1 MKSIM
6 KKACALLMAP
16 MLVFSATS
24 LKASA
29 AENTTNIKI
38 TVDFGQAEA
47 RAIADMVNEFRASDI
62 AWYWNSDNATKTEL
76 QGQLGSLTYDATLE
90 KVAMQRAAEL
100 ALGYSHTRVNG
111 TSCST
116 AFSEFGYSGYTHGEN
131 IAAGYGSA
139 ETVFLG
145 WREDEDDYNG
155 QGHRRNMLNENFTAI
170 GMGHVYYN
178 GTHYWAMEL
187 GVVDSAGDTGID
199 GTKDMTV
206 ETKNDYIAAL
216 STAENATVAVGSQ
229 ADLPEVNATI
239 EYDDTW
245 TQVGQGAPS
254 GSVINP
260 NWSVG
265 DSSIATISDG
275 KVTGQAA
282 GSTTLTVTVGS
293 HSATTALEVTAE
305 GDGDNNEPENPDNK
319 PGTGDND
326 GLGDGDNSGSDNPD
340 NKPGTGNNDGSGD
353 GDNSGSDNPDNKPG
367 TGDNDGLGDGDNNGS
382 DNPDNKP
389 GTDDNNGS
397 GDGDNNG
404 SDNPD
409 NKPGTDDNNDTS
421 NPDDDTASG
430 NTPSDDDNNNNNG
443 GNDNN
448 DKEDSSDESQDD
460 GSLAANAVPSII
472 VPMTSVVGNVR
483 TSTEGIYLATSCKG
497 TVVSTPKADIAKNYA
512 LATNEKPYNK
522 FYNFDPK
529 KSALAKNTIDSAAA
543 ELKATVGPMLNIEL
557 GKMAGG
563 KYTLLPSNGSAIR
576 LILGIPKNF
585 AQSDK
590 TFAIICVREGG
601 AFTVLKDLD
610 NDPNTITFDTTGGA
624 GVYAIIKY

>member
-319 PGTGDND
+319 PGTV
-326 GLGDGDNSGSDNPD
+326 
-340 NKPGTGNNDGSGD
+340 
-353 GDNSGSDNPDNKPG
+353 
-367 TGDNDGLGDGDNNGS
+367 
-382 DNPDNKP
+382 
-389 GTDDNNGS
+389 DNNGS

-448 DKEDSSDESQDD
+448 DKDKEDSSDESQDD
-460 GSLAANAVPSII
+460 GSLAANAVPSIV
-472 VPMTSVVGNVR
+472 VPVTSVVGNVK

>member
-319 PGTGDND
+319 PGT
-326 GLGDGDNSGSDNPD
+326 
-340 NKPGTGNNDGSGD
+340 
-353 GDNSGSDNPDNKPG
+353 
-367 TGDNDGLGDGDNNGS
+367 
-382 DNPDNKP
+382 
-389 GTDDNNGS
+389 DDNNGS

-448 DKEDSSDESQDD
+448 DKDKEDSSDESQDD
-460 GSLAANAVPSII
+460 GSLAANAVPSIV
-472 VPMTSVVGNVR
+472 VPVTSVVGNVK

>member
-340 NKPGTGNNDGSGD
+340 NKPGT
-353 GDNSGSDNPDNKPG
+353 
-367 TGDNDGLGDGDNNGS
+367 
-382 DNPDNKP
+382 
-389 GTDDNNGS
+389 
-397 GDGDNNG
+397 
-404 SDNPD
+404 
-409 NKPGTDDNNDTS
+409 DDNNDTS

-448 DKEDSSDESQDD
+448 DKDKEDSSDESQDD
-460 GSLAANAVPSII
+460 GSLAANAVPSIV
-472 VPMTSVVGNVR
+472 VPVTSVVGNVK

>member
-305 GDGDNNEPENPDNK
+305 GDGENNEPE
-319 PGTGDND
+319 
-326 GLGDGDNSGSDNPD
+326 
-340 NKPGTGNNDGSGD
+340 
-353 GDNSGSDNPDNKPG
+353 
-367 TGDNDGLGDGDNNGS
+367 
-382 DNPDNKP
+382 
-389 GTDDNNGS
+389 
-397 GDGDNNG
+397 
-404 SDNPD
+404 NPD

-448 DKEDSSDESQDD
+448 DKDKEDSSDESQDD
-460 GSLAANAVPSII
+460 GSLAANAVPSIV
-472 VPMTSVVGNVR
+472 VPVTSVVGNVK

>member
-319 PGTGDND
+319 PGTGDN
-326 GLGDGDNSGSDNPD
+326 
-340 NKPGTGNNDGSGD
+340 
-353 GDNSGSDNPDNKPG
+353 
-367 TGDNDGLGDGDNNGS
+367 
-382 DNPDNKP
+382 
-389 GTDDNNGS
+389 NGS

-448 DKEDSSDESQDD
+448 DKDKEDSSDESQDD
-460 GSLAANAVPSII
+460 GSLAANAVPSIV
-472 VPMTSVVGNVR
+472 VPVTSVVGNVK